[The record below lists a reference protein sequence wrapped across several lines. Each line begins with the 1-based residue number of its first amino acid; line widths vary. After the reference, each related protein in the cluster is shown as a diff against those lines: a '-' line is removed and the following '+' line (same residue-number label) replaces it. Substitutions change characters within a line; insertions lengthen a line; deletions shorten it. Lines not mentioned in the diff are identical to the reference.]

1 MSIGRFFRDVICAP
15 YSIPIGLINY
25 NVKTLGMCSKTEK
38 KELDI
43 KETTDHNKVYSSGV
57 GSAREDLTSM
67 TDFSVVNK
75 AVQDIL
81 TDAANFETRTV
92 ITDTTF
98 NKRCPPVLP
107 LEDDPEADYTRW
119 LYLETTKKVGNDGK
133 IYELPLFGCC
143 PDVEQTT
150 NITIITFDNITEDHY
165 EQIYNELELHV
176 ENSLTETGSDNPSNV
191 DMSVLSSLNIK
202 NVLKQ
207 QVRSEI
213 KNQTDQ
219 NINVNLTL
227 DYTDRYGRCEYE
239 MDENGRWWAKNKIL
253 KQTID
258 IEVLT
263 KNIINSSMKLV
274 MKNVNTVDSKTETTV
289 NRITNHRIIVVSL
302 LWNVIV
308 LFLLSKL
315 FGTVL
320 RKIN

>member
-119 LYLETTKKVGNDGK
+119 LYDLETKKVGDDGK

-274 MKNVNTVDSKTETTV
+274 MKNVNTVYSKTETTV